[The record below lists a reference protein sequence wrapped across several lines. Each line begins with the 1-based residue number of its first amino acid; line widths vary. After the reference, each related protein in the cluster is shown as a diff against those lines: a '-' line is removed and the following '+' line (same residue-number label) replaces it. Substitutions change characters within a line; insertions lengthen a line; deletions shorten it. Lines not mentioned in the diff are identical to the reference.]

1 MESPPSDLVNRAKD
15 VPHRSLKTVA
25 LWALT
30 LLSSALF
37 IAAAVPKLGDYGF
50 FAARFDEWGYPGWFE
65 LAVGIAE
72 VVGAIFLIIPGTA
85 FYAAGLLGVIMAGA
99 IFTHL
104 AFGMA
109 AYAIVPALLL
119 IGLAY
124 IGWQRRPERLRS
136 RQPRVTTTT
145 PRTNP

>member
-1 MESPPSDLVNRAKD
+1 MDSPPSDLARRTKD

-50 FAARFDEWGYPGWFE
+50 FAARFEEWGYPGWFE
-65 LAVGIAE
+65 LGVGIAE
-72 VVGAIFLIIPGTA
+72 IVGAIFLIIPATS
-85 FYAAGLLGVIMAGA
+85 FYAAGVLGLIMAGA
-99 IFTHL
+99 VYTHL
-104 AFGMA
+104 AFGVA
-109 AYAIVPALLL
+109 AYAIVPALLFM
-119 IGLAY
+119 GLAY
-124 IGWQRRPERLRS
+124 IAWQRRPQRLRS
-136 RQPRVTTTT
+136 RTPRVTTST